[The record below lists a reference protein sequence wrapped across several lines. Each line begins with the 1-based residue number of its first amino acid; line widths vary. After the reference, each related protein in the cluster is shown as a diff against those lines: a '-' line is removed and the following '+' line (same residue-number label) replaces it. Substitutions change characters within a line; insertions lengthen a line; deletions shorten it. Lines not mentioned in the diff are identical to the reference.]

1 MSGKKNPVTKGPQ
14 GEKAKFPGTKHVQI
28 QRGLAL
34 RLINAEVTE
43 TEIVNGEEVHF
54 AYQLHDKIGSLKYDP
69 SMMIPQMLSSG
80 YLVKRSNDPESYY
93 IFTSKQKGLAF
104 RRQQE
109 AA

>member
-1 MSGKKNPVTKGPQ
+1 MAKKKTITKGPN

-34 RLINAEVTE
+34 QLINAGLTE
-43 TEIVNGEEVHF
+43 TERVDGEGVNF

-69 SMMIPQMLSSG
+69 SMMIPQMLKSG
-80 YLVKRSNDPESYY
+80 YLVQRSNNPESYY
-93 IFTSKQKGLAF
+93 IFTNMRKGQDF
-104 RRQQE
+104 RRQHKN